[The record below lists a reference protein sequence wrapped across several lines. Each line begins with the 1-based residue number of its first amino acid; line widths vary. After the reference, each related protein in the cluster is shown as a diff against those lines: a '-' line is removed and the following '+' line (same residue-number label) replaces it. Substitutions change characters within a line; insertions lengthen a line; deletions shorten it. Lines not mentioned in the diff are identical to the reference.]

1 MKFLLEDYRAVVF
14 FLVQGDPG
22 SGKTTMALQF
32 LLEGVRRGERVFY
45 ITLSETIEELRQVAH
60 SHGWSLE
67 KIGLMELSAI
77 QNLLRP
83 EAQTTV
89 FHPSEVELTK
99 ISSRLLDEVRKVRPV
114 RLAFDSLSEFR
125 LMSETAL
132 RYHYLSSIASL

>member
-1 MKFLLEDYRAVVF
+1 MD
-14 FLVQGDPG
+14 
-22 SGKTTMALQF
+22 
-32 LLEGVRRGERVFY
+32 
-45 ITLSETIEELRQVAH
+45 LSCE
-60 SHGWSLE
+60 
-67 KIGLMELSAI
+67 I

-99 ISSRLLDEVRKVRPV
+99 ISSRLLDQVRKVWPV

-132 RYHYLSSIASL
+132 RYRRQLLI